1 MENHKIDRLFQDKLS
16 RHEVD
21 PSPQAWEA
29 INAELKKDN
38 KPFIWLSIAA
48 SVALVA
54 TIGWFVLKNEQVGE
68 INVHAYAT
76 VDQPSLRNA
85 YEWNLPLPAE
95 NSVVPKQETKKVV
108 KSEKAKRTSEFVGKE
123 NVAVEVTAPKLNG
136 DEVLLDIEPIGMDA
150 MANIVEEPMVV
161 VESEL
166 DTTPIQSLPGV
177 SVQITY
183 KATPSVPVEEK
194 SRIER
199 LWAKAKE
206 IRPGEMLADIRE
218 TKNDFFNGK
227 KN

>member
-16 RHEVD
+16 RHEVA

-38 KPFIWLSIAA
+38 KPMVWLSIAA
-48 SVALVA
+48 SIALVA
-54 TIGWFVLKNEQVGE
+54 TIGWLLMRNDQEVVSTGVQT
-68 INVHAYAT
+68 YAA
-76 VDQPSLRNA
+76 VDQPSPQA
-85 YEWNLPLPAE
+85 PHEWNLELPTEKQLEVKPIEKVKKPVKQVKPVVEMDTMNETLAQQ
-95 NSVVPKQETKKVV
+95 SVEQKQED
-108 KSEKAKRTSEFVGKE
+108 SF
-123 NVAVEVTAPKLNG
+123 
-136 DEVLLDIEPIGMDA
+136 IEIESLGMDA
-150 MANIVEEPMVV
+150 MANLTEDTQPEMT
-161 VESEL
+161 EL
-166 DTTPIQSLPGV
+166 DTTPIESLPGV

-183 KATPSVPVEEK
+183 KASPPVKVEEK

-206 IRPGEMLADIRE
+206 IRPGEVLADIRE

>member
-38 KPFIWLSIAA
+38 KPMVWLSIAA
-48 SVALVA
+48 SVALIA
-54 TIGWFVLKNEQVGE
+54 TIGWLMLRNDQEASPSGVQS
-68 INVHAYAT
+68 YAAA
-76 VDQPSLRNA
+76 DQPSPQPT
-85 YEWNLPLPAE
+85 YEWNFELQAE
-95 NSVVPKQETKKVV
+95 KKPQQVETVKKTVKQVTP
-108 KSEKAKRTSEFVGKE
+108 
-123 NVAVEVTAPKLNG
+123 AVEKRPSEALAQQSNDQK
-136 DEVLLDIEPIGMDA
+136 IEEPLVEIESIGLDA
-150 MANIVEEPMVV
+150 MANLTEEPVTEEV
-161 VESEL
+161 QL

-183 KATPSVPVEEK
+183 KATPPVKVEEK
-194 SRIER
+194 SRIEK

-206 IRPGEMLADIRE
+206 IRPGEVLADIRE